1 MPNPMLKARSGLQL
15 MFIADALSMPV
26 HWYYDPRDISRQ
38 FPGGIQGFEAA
49 PAGHP
54 SSIMNLHSTSGG
66 GRGGQSGS
74 IVGEVILKG
83 RKGLW
88 GQPGVH
94 YHHGMPA
101 GENTLNAHCARLMLR
116 HLNARDYNGPSFL
129 EAYVGFMTADPPL
142 HPDTYAE
149 SFHRGFFANWRA
161 GRDLTRCGAITHDT
175 PSIGGL
181 VMIGALALT
190 LLARG
195 MSVDRVKQAARTQLG
210 YTHPDEGLARVCDAY
225 VELLNRL
232 MLSTSVDDARKQI
245 AAVAGATVGAGIMRL
260 LHKPPRDDSLVVGGK
275 YSLACYIDSSWPV
288 VLYLA
293 HKYLEDPLQGLLQN
307 TNLGGENCHR
317 GAVLGTLLGA
327 ASVCR
332 LELFGQLLHA
342 DQIQAEIEA
351 ALRNPPGDPDSG

>member
-1 MPNPMLKARSGLQL
+1 
-15 MFIADALSMPV
+15 
-26 HWYYDPRDISRQ
+26 
-38 FPGGIQGFEAA
+38 
-49 PAGHP
+49 
-54 SSIMNLHSTSGG
+54 
-66 GRGGQSGS
+66 
-74 IVGEVILKG
+74 
-83 RKGLW
+83 
-88 GQPGVH
+88 
-94 YHHGMPA
+94 
-101 GENTLNAHCARLMLR
+101 
-116 HLNARDYNGPSFL
+116 
-129 EAYVGFMTADPPL
+129 
-142 HPDTYAE
+142 
-149 SFHRGFFANWRA
+149 
-161 GRDLTRCGAITHDT
+161 
-175 PSIGGL
+175 
-181 VMIGALALT
+181 MIGALALT